1 MSVKNFKFVSPG
13 VFINEI
19 DNSFIP
25 ASADAIGP
33 NVIGRA
39 SRGLALQ
46 PVAVDSYSEFVEIYG
61 GTVAG
66 FGGGDIYRD
75 GNFQSPM
82 YGTYAARAFLRANV
96 GPVTYTRL
104 LGAQHTDATAA
115 GYCGWATNANG
126 SATHAS
132 NGGAYGLFIFAS
144 QSSGQTLLGG
154 TLSAVW
160 YLDNSSSIYLSG
172 TAYGQS
178 ATASTAISGSTKGL
192 GAQGLGRVIGT
203 DSNGLW
209 TVMLT
214 GSDGS
219 REKFMFNFDVS
230 SENFIRKVFNTNPQV
245 GNLGATNFYPAASRT
260 TYWLGETFE
269 QAARTGYGDSI
280 TGSSVNQTSTTLLGV
295 MQAINLSGTV
305 GTGPHYMKNPTGG
318 QYVES
323 KAGWFIGQ
331 DLGAA
336 ASVEYNALP
345 KLFRLKGRGHGE
357 WLQKHAKVSI
367 ANLRTSTSPNSDYG
381 SFSLIIRS
389 INDTDQNVVVLER
402 FDNLTL
408 DPTSPDFIAR
418 RIGDM
423 YYEWSDTTRRLT
435 QYGDYPN
442 QSKYV
447 YVEMDRAVEEG
458 AKGTETLL
466 PFGYFGPPRFSA
478 VTNFS
483 GTVGAGNPAASS
495 FISPGSAT
503 ARFGYSQGHGVKNL
517 EPGTGSFCRVGL
529 WGTGSF
535 SATAAGKVGPGLTG
549 SMHFPRV
556 RLRHSASDGGLSDYT
571 NAYFGMSTTETG
583 GSTVPDRSI
592 GDFHRMLYNGMPDDP
607 SGGGTTGVEPY
618 AYIFTLDDIV
628 YNAGDKGYYYGS
640 GSRASSDTPSYTA
653 DGTNTYKTLIDAGY
667 SQFTAP
673 FWGGYNAVDITKP
686 DPFYNKAMSEGTST
700 ELNNYVYNTYKR
712 AIDTV
717 ADPEF
722 INMNMMTAPGLT
734 LDSLATHIVRV
745 CEERGDAL
753 ALIDLP
759 NVYIPAHEQYYAA
772 KSSRRATTPEAA
784 STALK
789 DRQINSSYG
798 AAFYPWVQT
807 RDEATSQLVWIPPS
821 VAALG
826 TLASSQAAT
835 DVWFAPAG
843 FNRGGL
849 TNGAAGIPVTNVTER
864 LTSKQRDT
872 LYENNINPI
881 ASFPSTGIVLFGQKT
896 LQTRPS
902 ALDRINVRRLVIY
915 LKKQISILATQV
927 LFEQNVEA
935 TWNRFK
941 ALVEPL
947 LADTL
952 IGFGISDYRL
962 VLDETTTT
970 PDLVDQNVLYAKI
983 MIKPARAIEFIA
995 IDFVVMNTGA
1005 SFDD

>member
-33 NVIGRA
+33 NVIGR
-39 SRGLALQ
+39 SPRGLALQ
-46 PVAVDSYSEFVEIYG
+46 PTAVDSYSEFVEVYG

-82 YGTYAARAFLRANV
+82 YGTYAARAFLRSNV

-104 LGAQHTDATAA
+104 LGAQHTDATST

-154 TLSAVW
+154 TLAAIW

-178 ATASTAISGSTKGL
+178 STASTDGDKGK
-192 GAQGLGRVIGT
+192 GAEGLGRVIGT

-209 TVMLT
+209 TVKLT
-214 GSDGS
+214 GSGGS
-219 REKFMFNFDVS
+219 IEKFSFNFDVA
-230 SENFIRKVFNTNPQV
+230 SENFIRKVFNTNPQI

-269 QAARTGYGDSI
+269 QAVRTGYGDAI

-295 MQAINLSGTV
+295 MQALNLSGTV

-318 QYVES
+318 QYVEA
-323 KAGWFIGQ
+323 KAGWFVGQ
-331 DLGAA
+331 DLGTATNI
-336 ASVEYNALP
+336 EYNALP
-345 KLFRLKGRGHGE
+345 KLFRLVGRGHGE
-357 WLQKHAKVSI
+357 WLHKHAKVSI
-367 ANLRTSTSPNSDYG
+367 ANLRASTSPNSAYG
-381 SFSLIIRS
+381 TFSVIIRA
-389 INDTDQNVVVLER
+389 INDTDSNVVVLER

-435 QYGDYPN
+435 QYGDYQN

-447 YVEMDRAVEEG
+447 YVDMDASIEDG

-466 PFGYFGPPRFSA
+466 PFGYFGPPRFSPA
-478 VTNFS
+478 TNFS
-483 GTVGAGNPAASS
+483 GTVGKGNKCSDT

-503 ARFGYSQGHGVKNL
+503 ARFGYL
-517 EPGTGSFCRVGL
+517 TGSNAQLGPGPSDMCRVGL
-529 WGTGSF
+529 FGTGS
-535 SATAAGKVGPGLTG
+535 SAKRGHGLTG

-583 GSTVPDRSI
+583 GSTVADRSI
-592 GDFHRMLYNGMPDDP
+592 GDYHRMLYNGMPDDP

-618 AYIFTLDDIV
+618 SYIFTLDDIV

-640 GSRASSDTPSYTA
+640 GSRASSGTPSYTA
-653 DGTNTYKTLIDAGY
+653 DGSNTYKTLLDAGY
-667 SQFTAP
+667 TQFTAP
-673 FWGGYNAVDITKP
+673 FWGGFDAVDITKP
-686 DPFYNKAMSEGTST
+686 DPFYNKGMSEGTST

-722 INMNMMTAPGLT
+722 MNMNMMTAPGLT
-734 LDSLATHIVRV
+734 LDSLTTHIVRV

-759 NVYIPAHEQYYAA
+759 NVYIPAHEQYYASKA
-772 KSSRRATTPEAA
+772 SRRATTPEAA

-789 DRQINSSYG
+789 DRQIESSYG
-798 AAFYPWVQT
+798 ATFYPWVQT
-807 RDEATSQLVWIPPS
+807 RDESTSQLVWTPPS

-826 TLASSQAAT
+826 VLASSQAAT

-849 TNGAAGIPVTNVTER
+849 SNGAAGIPVTNVTER

-962 VLDETTTT
+962 VLDEDTTT
-970 PDLVDQNVLYAKI
+970 PDLIDQNVLYAKI